1 MPFRCNDICK
11 YLKLPKFQLHSSEVE
26 GKLKSEIET
35 TLAGLTKIET
45 AKRRADRLASD
56 SSFDS
61 GRYSLPSSIVKE
73 NFRLNNQWPFN
84 QITFVRIYIKIFHLY
99 GMKN

>member
-11 YLKLPKFQLHSSEVE
+11 YLKLPKYQLHSSEVE

-45 AKRRADRLASD
+45 EKRRADRLASD

-73 NFRLNNQWPFN
+73 KVAKQNRLWF
-84 QITFVRIYIKIFHLY
+84 IYKE
-99 GMKN
+99 